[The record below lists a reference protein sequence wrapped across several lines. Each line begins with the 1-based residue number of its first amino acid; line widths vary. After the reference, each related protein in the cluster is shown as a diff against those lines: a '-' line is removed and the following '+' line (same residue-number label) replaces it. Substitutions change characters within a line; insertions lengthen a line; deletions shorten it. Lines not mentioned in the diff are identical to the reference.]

1 MSLDFLTQVR
11 IQLVDPDR
19 PEEVTLALESAICEK
34 MTLSVTTH
42 PTGGAKSDERGGPNQ
57 VDIPAEPTG
66 CKPSLN

>member
-1 MSLDFLTQVR
+1 M
-11 IQLVDPDR
+11 
-19 PEEVTLALESAICEK
+19 TLALESAICEK